1 MQFLEQGLDE
11 EKMFKRMPFHLK
23 ECQIPKKN
31 LSLIISS
38 FTPALQSSVCILP
51 SVCTLRYKK

>member
-23 ECQIPKKN
+23 ECQIPKKKFIFN
-31 LSLIISS
+31 
-38 FTPALQSSVCILP
+38 
-51 SVCTLRYKK
+51 Y